1 MRISIKIDNTRI
13 HIATVTLC
21 ILLFLSFDCFS
32 QTSEKTF
39 QIMNKDSIPIP
50 DAIIKVYFENSEA
63 QLISD
68 SLGKFA
74 LKEEEIKNIKKIE
87 ISHLNFEDK
96 VIKFPAPEKIV
107 LDERAYLLDVTT
119 VSAKIKIVGEPTLE
133 NFGFNDIVVNFIPG
147 TKNENKII
155 KKLKY
160 NTVNFGGVKG
170 LKYLPFKANLYSV
183 DSLTGLPGKQLIPDS
198 ILLKRTDNK
207 RYVEADISNYNIVMP
222 ENGIFIA
229 FELLTEES
237 YKVKLIQS
245 RYGAISAVPTLKI
258 RIIRSKKVKSFILY
272 PYERLDGI
280 NTWERQRGTYDM
292 TIEF

>member
-1 MRISIKIDNTRI
+1 VKIRIKTDNIRI
-13 HIATVTLC
+13 RIATVALC
-21 ILLFLSFDCFS
+21 IFFLLSFDCFS
-32 QTSEKTF
+32 QTSEKAF
-39 QIMNKDSIPIP
+39 QIITKDSVPIP

-74 LKEEEIKNIKKIE
+74 LKEEEIKNVKKIE
-87 ISHLNFEDK
+87 ISHLNFEGK
-96 VIKFPAPEKIV
+96 VIKISAPEKIV
-107 LDERAYLLDVTT
+107 LSERAYLLDVTT
-119 VSAKIKIVGEPTLE
+119 VSAKIKTVGEPTSA

-170 LKYLPFKANLYSV
+170 LKYLPFKANLYLV
-183 DSLTGLPGKQLIPDS
+183 DSLTGLPGKQLIPDG
-198 ILLKRTDNK
+198 ILLKRSNNK

-229 FELLTEES
+229 FELLPEES

-245 RYGAISAVPTLKI
+245 RYGAISAVPALKI
-258 RIIRSKKVKSFILY
+258 RIIRSKKVKSYILY
-272 PYERLDGI
+272 PYERLDGK
-280 NTWERQRGTYDM
+280 NSWERQRGTYDM
-292 TIEF
+292 AIEF